1 MGNSELATPVPAFAV
16 SHAAPAVAPAADLDI
31 RWAAWMRRG
40 RAQEQ
45 RVRRRFT
52 VWAGVLTLAAAIVYA
67 FLRS

>member
-1 MGNSELATPVPAFAV
+1 MDNSELLTPVSAFTVSPA
-16 SHAAPAVAPAADLDI
+16 AVAPAADLDI
-31 RWAAWMRRG
+31 RWAAWRRRG

-45 RVRRRFT
+45 RIRRRFT